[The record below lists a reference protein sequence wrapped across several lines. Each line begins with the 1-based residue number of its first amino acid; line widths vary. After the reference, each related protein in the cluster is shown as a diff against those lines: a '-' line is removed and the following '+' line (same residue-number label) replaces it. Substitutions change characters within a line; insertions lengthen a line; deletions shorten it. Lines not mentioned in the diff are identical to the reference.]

1 MWYTKMCVLDSNC
14 RCLNVEIM
22 HSAITCL
29 RWRALMWNLKTALLK
44 ESMIRE
50 YHVFK
55 EIRALQ
61 GFEALVVLTLWIQA
75 PAVLFVTSMQSI

>member
-1 MWYTKMCVLDSNC
+1 
-14 RCLNVEIM
+14 
-22 HSAITCL
+22 
-29 RWRALMWNLKTALLK
+29 MWNLKTALLK